1 MFLWFGK
8 KKGTLEVA
16 GLVNTLGFRE
26 KQAIEEIS
34 QLPDNASYSFDEDQ
48 CCSKVLKTTFRH
60 KVVSLEYSK
69 FQAREKVRRFPK
81 DTSLAIIVPKG
92 SNYGYDIIS
101 AVGVGSFIE
110 GRKLSDI
117 KEELETQIANFNIPY
132 SSLYDQQRKFLFYFG
147 ELHRASTPLIRDYLC
162 SVGKVGWL
170 IDGTLEPGTDVFFG
184 VKECLKNIMLDCF
197 KIPTENEKDIKK
209 CLQSVGVRFGR
220 PYEIIHDLSSVIQK
234 ACDTLGWDI
243 IQRICHFH
251 FTKDVGSD
259 LYDLPNEMLSKQIK
273 KLKLKLHLKT
283 QRKNQ
288 GQWLRTTVN
297 NRNTLMLEKLLKGQ
311 EVPQLDNAIFGRE
324 LFLSLNHWMLD
335 YANDGSRQGYP
346 FDPYLLYFHRRSVTV
361 HEAIGRILQSCS
373 SENVIPRCLGYLS
386 EKLET
391 YLSDPEIITA
401 SDLYEK
407 AFKIFTKIRS
417 CLRLVDAKKNN
428 SPIYESYDI
437 SPLEQ
442 KKILNN
448 ILDLKSWLN
457 KEIQTTNDAS
467 EKKLYDIASQHI
479 EKYEPYLINESGI
492 NFNNEK
498 VVRTTNKLE
507 QHWGGAKRI
516 KRQITGKKKLTR
528 ELNSLPKEFMLVQN
542 LNNPD
547 YVDLVIGSI
556 EALPRKLADVGKCAG
571 PFSRWLKQQD
581 VKNICKINQNLLRKD
596 DFIENLIEISQSSF
610 NGN

>member
-1 MFLWFGK
+1 
-8 KKGTLEVA
+8 
-16 GLVNTLGFRE
+16 
-26 KQAIEEIS
+26 
-34 QLPDNASYSFDEDQ
+34 
-48 CCSKVLKTTFRH
+48 
-60 KVVSLEYSK
+60 
-69 FQAREKVRRFPK
+69 
-81 DTSLAIIVPKG
+81 
-92 SNYGYDIIS
+92 
-101 AVGVGSFIE
+101 
-110 GRKLSDI
+110 
-117 KEELETQIANFNIPY
+117 
-132 SSLYDQQRKFLFYFG
+132 
-147 ELHRASTPLIRDYLC
+147 
-162 SVGKVGWL
+162 
-170 IDGTLEPGTDVFFG
+170 
-184 VKECLKNIMLDCF
+184 
-197 KIPTENEKDIKK
+197 
-209 CLQSVGVRFGR
+209 
-220 PYEIIHDLSSVIQK
+220 
-234 ACDTLGWDI
+234 
-243 IQRICHFH
+243 
-251 FTKDVGSD
+251 
-259 LYDLPNEMLSKQIK
+259 
-273 KLKLKLHLKT
+273 
-283 QRKNQ
+283 
-288 GQWLRTTVN
+288 
-297 NRNTLMLEKLLKGQ
+297 MLEKLLKGQ
-311 EVPQLDNAIFGRE
+311 EVPQLDNALLGRE

-386 EKLET
+386 EKLAT

-407 AFKIFTKIRS
+407 AFEIFTDIRS
-417 CLRLVDAKKNN
+417 CLRLLNADNNN
-428 SPIYESYDI
+428 SPIYELYDI

-448 ILDLKSWLN
+448 ILDLKSRLN
-457 KEIQTTNDAS
+457 KERQTSDDAS

-479 EKYEPYLINESGI
+479 EKYEPYLIKKSGI

-528 ELNSLPKEFMLVQN
+528 ELNCLPKEFMLVQN
-542 LNNPD
+542 LKNPD
-547 YVDLVIGSI
+547 YVDLVIGNI

-596 DFIENLIEISQSSF
+596 DFIENLVEISQSSF